1 MTFSIEVEPSV
12 ETVPESAA
20 VVPPSSPLLSS
31 EALSLLPQAGQHTQ
45 RYDGSQCKSKK
56 LFHLKY
62 FLSFFHGSFSLLQL
76 PS

>member
-31 EALSLLPQAGQHTQ
+31 EALSLLPQAVS
-45 RYDGSQCKSKK
+45 R
-56 LFHLKY
+56 
-62 FLSFFHGSFSLLQL
+62 LSAMTAVSARVKNFFI
-76 PS
+76 